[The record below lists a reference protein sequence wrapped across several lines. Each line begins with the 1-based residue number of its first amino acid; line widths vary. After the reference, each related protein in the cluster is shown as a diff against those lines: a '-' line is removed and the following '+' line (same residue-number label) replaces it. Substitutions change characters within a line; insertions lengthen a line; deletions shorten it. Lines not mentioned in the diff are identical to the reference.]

1 MTSLAP
7 CLQAFFTERLVT
19 QRRASP
25 HTIASYRDT
34 FRLLLGFAAERTGKP
49 PFKLDLDD
57 LDAPFVGAFLDHLE
71 RDRHNSVATRNA
83 RLAAV
88 RSFLRYATTRE
99 PAHAAQIQRVLA
111 IPQKQTDKAVV
122 SFLTHAEIDAVCNSV
137 DRHSW
142 VGRRDYALMVLTF
155 QTGLRLSEL
164 TGLCCGDITLGT
176 GAHVRCHGKGRKER
190 STPMTKATVK
200 VTAAWIVERRGRSD
214 DPLFPTRQGKRLSAD
229 AVERR
234 IAKWA
239 AIAEQRCP
247 SLRSKHVTPHTLR
260 HSAAMALHHARVDV
274 ATIALWLGHESSE
287 TTQVY
292 VHADMSIKERALA
305 RTTPH
310 DVTPGRFK
318 PSDPLL
324 AFLESL

>member
-19 QRRASP
+19 QRRASA
-25 HTIASYRDT
+25 HTIGSYRDT
-34 FRLLLGFAAERTGKP
+34 FRLLLAFAQQRTGKA
-49 PFKLDLDD
+49 PFKLALDD

-71 RDRHNSVATRNA
+71 RDRHNSVATRNV
-83 RLAAV
+83 RLAAL
-88 RSFLRYATTRE
+88 RSFLRYAAISE
-99 PAHAAQIQRVLA
+99 PAHAAQIQRVLD
-111 IPQKQTDKAVV
+111 IPQKRSNKALV
-122 SFLTHAEIDAVCNSV
+122 SFLTHAEIDAVCDSA

-142 VGRRDYALMVLTF
+142 IGRRDYALMVLTS

-164 TGLCCGDITLGT
+164 TGLCCADVVLGS

-190 STPMTKATVK
+190 ATPMTQPTVK
-200 VTAAWIVERRGRSD
+200 VIAAWLTERRGQPD
-214 DPLFPTRQGKRLSAD
+214 DPLFPTSQGKRLSPD

-234 IAKWA
+234 IAKYA
-239 AIAEQRCP
+239 AIAERRCP
-247 SLRSKHVTPHTLR
+247 SIGSKHLTPHTLR
-260 HSAAMALHHARVDV
+260 HSAAMALHHAGVDI

-310 DVTPGRFK
+310 AVTPGRYK
-318 PSDPLL
+318 PADPLL

>member
-34 FRLLLGFAAERTGKP
+34 FRLLLGFAADRTGKP
-49 PFKLDLDD
+49 PFKLELDD

-111 IPQKQTDKAVV
+111 IPQKQTDKALV
-122 SFLTHAEIDAVCNSV
+122 SFLNHAEIDAVCNSV
-137 DRHSW
+137 DRDTW

-200 VTAAWIVERRGRSD
+200 VTAAWIVERRGRYD